1 MKGLTAT
8 RGSSFQAP
16 DVQAPLREHAVRDI
30 HGLLGDLAFNM
41 YASATGEER
50 DARGRTG
57 AWKGTRATPKQ
68 PIWVAPEVVAPPV
81 TTKKGARL
89 LQRAPE
95 AWAEARRG
103 FGFAFE
109 GPSKGEKL
117 PVPAPGKNGCTYRV
131 LGHPFLAV
139 LPDGTL
145 LGVGTECASGQDII
159 STGKL
164 DGIGWPYQTLV
175 PRLGHGRL
183 IVESWRD
190 GVSTA
195 ALLPGGEPVADYPG
209 VDKSATGT
217 LLRMRLRAAI
227 PGDRAQIPID
237 HRDRAT
243 TRTTLTKVQTLARIT
258 RA

>member
-30 HGLLGDLAFNM
+30 HGSLGDLAFNM

-57 AWKGTRATPKQ
+57 AWKVTRATPKQ

-89 LQRAPE
+89 FQRAPE

-117 PVPAPGKNGCTYRV
+117 PVPAPGKNGCKYRV

-217 LLRMRLRAAI
+217 LLRMRL
-227 PGDRAQIPID
+227 
-237 HRDRAT
+237 
-243 TRTTLTKVQTLARIT
+243 
-258 RA
+258 